1 MIDLHCHI
9 LPGLDDG
16 PRDLE
21 TSLEMARMA
30 VADGI
35 TTIACTSHILP
46 GLYPYTAAKLLAATD
61 HLRCAL
67 HQSDITLDLVCGA
80 DAHMDLQFAQKLSRR
95 EIPTI
100 ADSRYVLVEPPYH
113 VAPIRMEQFFFEILL
128 AGYVPILTHPERLR
142 WVSERYPIFERL
154 ARRGVWMQITAGSLT
169 GRFGREPRYW
179 AERMIDEGRVHVIAT
194 DAHDTRHRPPD
205 LSKGFEAAA
214 RRVGGR
220 EATNM
225 VLTRP
230 RGVLENEPPSSLP
243 LPVGLQNTALQDM
256 A

>member
-46 GLYPYTAAKLLAATD
+46 GLYPNTSAKLIAATD
-61 HLRCAL
+61 RLCCAL

-80 DAHMDLQFAQKLSRR
+80 DAHMDVQFAQKLSRR
-95 EIPTI
+95 KIPTI

-142 WVSERYPIFERL
+142 WVSERYSIFERL
-154 ARRGVWMQITAGSLT
+154 ARRGVWMQITAASLT
-169 GRFGREPRYW
+169 GRFGREPHYW
-179 AERMIDEGRVHVIAT
+179 AERMIEEGRVHVIAT

-205 LSKGFEAAA
+205 LSRGFETAA
-214 RRVGGR
+214 RRVGER
-220 EATNM
+220 EATHM

-230 RGVLENEPPSSLP
+230 RGVLENEPPSNLP
-243 LPVGLQNTALQDM
+243 LPVGLQNTALQEM

>member
-46 GLYPYTAAKLLAATD
+46 GLYPNTSAKLIAATD
-61 HLRCAL
+61 RLCCAL

-80 DAHMDLQFAQKLSRR
+80 DAHMDVQFAQKLSRR

-113 VAPIRMEQFFFEILL
+113 VAPIRMEQFIFEILL
-128 AGYVPILTHPERLR
+128 TGYVPILTHPERLR
-142 WVSERYPIFERL
+142 WVSERYSIFERL

-205 LSKGFEAAA
+205 LSRGFETAA
-214 RRVGGR
+214 RRAGER
-220 EATNM
+220 EATHM
-225 VLTRP
+225 ALTRP
-230 RGVLENEPPSSLP
+230 RGVLENEPPSNLP